1 MAFKYKIVI
10 VAVAILLIAI
20 LVVGALIYLGCT
32 PIHFHSKPKEGQ
44 IKVAC
49 VGDSITYGMAIAN
62 VFENSYPKQL
72 GDMLGDEYHVLNFGH
87 SGKTSRH
94 GVMDSYTKSPKY
106 KLSHEYQPDIVVLM
120 MGSNDTKGY
129 NWTTKEDFKNA
140 HRELV
145 NSYLNLESKPR
156 VILCTPNSGFF
167 KGKKTSGDYNY
178 GINGDNL
185 VLVSEAV
192 TELAKELDLELVDTH
207 TLTATHPE
215 WYKIDGI
222 HPDKHGAKAMAE
234 LIYET
239 ITK

>member
-1 MAFKYKIVI
+1 MALKKKILTAI
-10 VAVAILLIAI
+10 IAVLLIAVLI
-20 LVVGALIYLGCT
+20 VDALIYLGYT
-32 PIHFHSKPKEGQ
+32 PIHCHTKPQDGQ

-72 GDMLGDEYHVLNFGH
+72 GDMLGEGYHVLNFGH

-94 GVMDSYTKSPKY
+94 GVMDSYTKSPKF
-106 KLSHEYQPDIVVLM
+106 KLSLEYQPDIVVLM
-120 MGSNDTKGY
+120 MGSNDTKAY
-129 NWTTKEDFKNA
+129 NWVSKEDFKNS

-145 NSYLNLESKPR
+145 ESYLNLESKPR

-167 KGKKTSGDYNY
+167 KGNKTDGNYNY
-178 GINGDNL
+178 GINGERL
-185 VLVSEAV
+185 VLASEAV
-192 TELAKELDLELVDTH
+192 TELAEELNLELIDTH

-234 LIYET
+234 LICAQ
-239 ITK
+239 ILA